1 MPAFHRSASKLIPLT
16 RASARPPTHLVSKPQ
31 LNPLTR
37 RQFHLSAVG
46 DAVVFTANSISS
58 IHTAGIPWYLSIPL
72 VALGVNFSFRLPIQ
86 YYTRQL
92 VIKRS
97 ALNPLVSA
105 WSSRHA
111 VSIPRGSSEHA
122 ERLWKL
128 RVAGLTEKS
137 RKRIYKTFR
146 VQRWKTLAPFL
157 SMVPFVVVSE
167 ALRRLCGAPMGWI
180 SHSIGLANMDK
191 VSATLSDASGLFDE
205 GLAHGGCLWFAD
217 LTVMDPYYVLP
228 MLCSALLARTS
239 WGRLS
244 KDQLGVLLS
253 LDGSRAPKT
262 PMARIQTGIGRALLL
277 IPLFPM
283 LFADL
288 PSAIFLYWATTF
300 ALNDVNESIL
310 ERAIPKQAPKL
321 KMVQRIPP
329 ALPYLRGS
337 HGNASKGAGSVH

>member
-1 MPAFHRSASKLIPLT
+1 MPPLHQSASRFVSLT
-16 RASARPPTHLVSKPQ
+16 RVTARPHLESLSKSHHISPS
-31 LNPLTR
+31 R
-37 RQFHLSAVG
+37 RQFHLSTVG
-46 DAVVFTANSISS
+46 DAVVLTANSISS
-58 IHTAGIPWYLSIPL
+58 IHSAGIPWYLSIPL
-72 VALGVNFSFRLPIQ
+72 VALGVNLSFRLPIQ
-86 YYTRQL
+86 YYTRRL

-97 ALNPLVSA
+97 ELNPLVSA
-105 WSSRHA
+105 WNSRHA
-111 VSIPRGSSEHA
+111 VSVPRGEGEQA
-122 ERLWKL
+122 ARLWKL
-128 RVAGLTEKS
+128 RVAGLTERS

-180 SHSIGLANMDK
+180 SHSIGLADVDK

-205 GLAHGGCLWFAD
+205 GLAQSGCLWFMD
-217 LTVMDPYYVLP
+217 LTAMDPYYALP

-244 KDQLGVLLS
+244 KDQLKVLLS
-253 LDGSRAPKT
+253 LDGSKTPKT
-262 PMARIQTGIGRALLL
+262 PMARMQTGIGRALLL

-300 ALNDVNESIL
+300 ALNNVNESIL
-310 ERAIPKQAPKL
+310 ESIIPKKAARL

-329 ALPYLRGS
+329 ALPYLRGN
-337 HGNASKGAGSVH
+337 HGDTPGNVVK